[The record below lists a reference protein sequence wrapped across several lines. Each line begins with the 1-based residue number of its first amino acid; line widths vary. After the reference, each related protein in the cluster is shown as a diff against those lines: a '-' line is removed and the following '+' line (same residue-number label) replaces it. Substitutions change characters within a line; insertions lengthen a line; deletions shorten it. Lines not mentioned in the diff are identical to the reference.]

1 MYHWHCRCHWAD
13 SVETTWDFHHP
24 CMILRH
30 VEQKFSTPIFTQ
42 LLSRPT
48 RQRYQNVT
56 AAAEQPSRDFMNF
69 KIRVILP
76 VARHLVTEGATR
88 EFLALDTRKARLAE
102 VKTWR
107 RADMIWWFRIVDSA
121 QLSVDV
127 GVALFRGSN
136 SKCSGWTPEVQPFFR
151 VRMGIVRISFPMKDE
166 QWFSHSPCVRASL
179 QDFANPLALWL
190 MS

>member
-48 RQRYQNVT
+48 RQRYQDVT

-121 QLSVDV
+121 QLSSVSMSGLHFSGGQIVVSAV
-127 GVALFRGSN
+127 GGPR
-136 SKCSGWTPEVQPFFR
+136 KCNL
-151 VRMGIVRISFPMKDE
+151 SFAYV
-166 QWFSHSPCVRASL
+166 WG
-179 QDFANPLALWL
+179 
-190 MS
+190 

>member
-1 MYHWHCRCHWAD
+1 
-13 SVETTWDFHHP
+13 
-24 CMILRH
+24 MILRH
-30 VEQKFSTPIFTQ
+30 VECKLSTPIFTQ

-48 RQRYQNVT
+48 RQRYQVVT

-107 RADMIWWFRIVDSA
+107 RADMIWWFRFVDSA
-121 QLSVDV
+121 QLSSVSMSGLHFSGGQIV
-127 GVALFRGSN
+127 SA
-136 SKCSGWTPEVQPFFR
+136 CSGWTPEVQPFFR

-179 QDFANPLALWL
+179 QDFANPLALLL